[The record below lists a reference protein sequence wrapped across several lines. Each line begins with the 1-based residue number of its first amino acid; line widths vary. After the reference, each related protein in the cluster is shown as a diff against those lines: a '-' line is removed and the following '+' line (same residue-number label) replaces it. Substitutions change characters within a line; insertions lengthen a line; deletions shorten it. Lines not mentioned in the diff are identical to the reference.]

1 MKVLALL
8 VSFVLLAACGGEAN
22 GDAEVPNTESPAAIT
37 SEWLEN
43 VAAGDSSAIAALVEP
58 TGLAIVAAVEGGLRS
73 GELAGLLES
82 GIGDSLAA
90 QYWAEFRSSFEAFQA
105 IEIADIAVG
114 AATPVS
120 GADSFT
126 SVELTTPSAT
136 GYAILRNTEAGWQ
149 VDFAAT
155 IGPALV
161 GPLGDYLA
169 SAIDGEH
176 GEVIASA
183 YREAIVPGLEAA
195 LALDPGNS
203 RLEFETEYI
212 RQLAD
217 S

>member
-1 MKVLALL
+1 MRVLALS
-8 VSFVLLAACGGEAN
+8 VSFVVLAACGGEAN
-22 GDAEVPNTESPAAIT
+22 EDAVVPNTESPAAIT
-37 SEWLEN
+37 SQWLES
-43 VAAGDSSAIAALVEP
+43 VAAGDQSAIAGLVEP

-73 GELAGLLES
+73 DELAGLLES

-90 QYWAEFRSSFEAFQA
+90 QYWADFRSSFEAFQEA
-105 IEIADIAVG
+105 EIADIAVG
-114 AATPVS
+114 EATPVS
-120 GADSFT
+120 GADSFA
-126 SVELTTPSAT
+126 SVQLKTPSAT
-136 GYAILRNTEAGWQ
+136 GYAILRNTGAGWQ

-161 GPLGDYLA
+161 GPLGDYLV
-169 SAIDGEH
+169 SAIAGEY
-176 GEVIASA
+176 GEAIASA

-195 LALDPGNS
+195 LVLDPENS